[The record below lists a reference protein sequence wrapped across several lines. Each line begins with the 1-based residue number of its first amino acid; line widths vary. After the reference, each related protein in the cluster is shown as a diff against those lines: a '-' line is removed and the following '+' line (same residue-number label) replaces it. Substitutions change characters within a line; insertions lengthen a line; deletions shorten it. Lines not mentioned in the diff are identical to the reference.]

1 MLRLQFTDD
10 AKLRRHVHQH
20 LPTIGQVIGL
30 NAEHP
35 QAAATRVLISQS
47 PMSPGFMAKRN
58 APRRMPN
65 MRGGVADLLRL
76 LSPDQPHAASDHFD
90 RFFGVSSR
98 MAKRNAPRRMPN
110 MSGGVA
116 NLLRLLSPDQPHAAS
131 DHFDRFFGVPSR
143 HDFHPRLRPNG

>member
-1 MLRLQFTDD
+1 VLRLQFTDD
-10 AKLRRHVHQH
+10 AKLRQHVHQH

-30 NAEHP
+30 NAGHP
-35 QAAATRVLISQS
+35 QAAATRVPISQS

-65 MRGGVADLLRL
+65 MRGGVAD
-76 LSPDQPHAASDHFD
+76 F
-90 RFFGVSSR
+90 
-98 MAKRNAPRRMPN
+98 
-110 MSGGVA
+110 
-116 NLLRLLSPDQPHAAS
+116 LRLLSPDQPHAAS